1 MPDLD
6 EPTCSEVF
14 PVAAHHSQPL
24 VSVSVLEVLPG
35 PVKAREHSL

>member
-1 MPDLD
+1 MPDLA